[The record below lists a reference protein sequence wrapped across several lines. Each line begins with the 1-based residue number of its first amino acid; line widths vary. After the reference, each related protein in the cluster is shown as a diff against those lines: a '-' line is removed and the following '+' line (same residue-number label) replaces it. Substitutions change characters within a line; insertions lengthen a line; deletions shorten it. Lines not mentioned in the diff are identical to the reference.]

1 MHWTVPE
8 DYVPGDYLVK
18 AHSDETNIYYPA
30 NGTGIITVIVEP
42 PVPDDGNK
50 THKDVPSKKN
60 VASKKNIPQDSLER
74 YETGNPIMALLAV
87 LALLGVGIRR
97 RK

>member
-50 THKDVPSKKN
+50 THKDIPAKKDLP
-60 VASKKNIPQDSLER
+60 KDSLAK

-87 LALLGVGIRR
+87 LALLGVGIKR